1 MTKSKTTAKAAPKAM
16 PKAITTLR
24 IKPAKIGDLTT
35 PCAFIKGDAPRV
47 GSKIT
52 FTHKGQTYSG
62 IVARA
67 DDIDGET
74 RVSFKDGIA
83 ATK

>member
-16 PKAITTLR
+16 PKTITALR
-24 IKPAKIGDLTT
+24 IKPAKIGDMTT
-35 PCAFIKGDAPRV
+35 PCAFIKGDAPRA
-47 GSKIT
+47 GTKIT
-52 FTHKGQTYSG
+52 FTLKGQTYSG
-62 IVARA
+62 IVATA
-67 DDIDGET
+67 DEIDGET